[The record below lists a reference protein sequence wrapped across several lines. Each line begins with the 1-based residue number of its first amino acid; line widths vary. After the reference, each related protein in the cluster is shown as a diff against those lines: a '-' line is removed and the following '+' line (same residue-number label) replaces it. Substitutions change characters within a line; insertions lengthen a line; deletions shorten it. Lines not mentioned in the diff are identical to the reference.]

1 MLSRLIN
8 IIFLLFLSLFLYIT
22 TLSICLK
29 FGDENAVSRSAQLLL
44 TLIISSLP
52 ILKER
57 IMKIIRRKR
66 FAILF
71 SDLALVSLIPF
82 SAIRTE
88 AISTIAAFIFFISF
102 PILINH
108 RFSTSFLINFFHISI
123 YRPFFIVVT
132 MDKEMKLDAS
142 FYSFGIG
149 LSKEMAG
156 MIAARRAKALIRH
169 GKIILPIR
177 KEKGNSAEDI
187 RNIDILQTLS
197 FAMHK
202 DISYIESSKT
212 DYQGYVDAIIERYGS
227 SYSVSIFGSEPYS
240 MTEDEFI
247 LLKHIYNF
255 VPV

>member
-1 MLSRLIN
+1 MISRLIK
-8 IIFLLFLSLFLYIT
+8 IIFFLFLSLFLYIT
-22 TLSICLK
+22 TLSIYLK

-52 ILKER
+52 IMHER
-57 IMKIIRRKR
+57 IIKIIGRKR

-82 SAIRTE
+82 SVIRAE
-88 AISTIAAFIFFISF
+88 AVSTITAFIFLVSF

-108 RFSTSFLINFFHISI
+108 RFSTSFLINVFHISI

-132 MDKEMKLDAS
+132 MEKEMKLDGS

-156 MIAARRAKALIRH
+156 MIAARRARKLIKH
-169 GKIILPIR
+169 GKVIVPISR
-177 KEKGNSAEDI
+177 EKGNNTEYI
-187 RNIDILQTLS
+187 KNLDILQTLS
-197 FAMHK
+197 FAMNK
-202 DISYIESSKT
+202 DITFIESGRT

-227 SYSVSIFGSEPYS
+227 CYSVSVFGSEPYS

-247 LLKHIYNF
+247 LLKHIYSF
-255 VPV
+255 ISV